1 MLNKREIKVH
11 LYCYFIFFICTLVV
25 IRLAYLQ
32 IIKYNYYA
40 ELSKNQ
46 VEKTIEITNNRGI
59 IYDKK
64 GNILA
69 SKKAGASIFLYG
81 KEVPDYITF
90 KNALRKAGIY
100 MNMGEIKSLAQSSGF
115 RWIKRGIDL
124 SEAYTLKENYPD
136 IGIIKHEMRFYP
148 KRTLAADIIGFTGID
163 NQGLYG
169 VEYRLDSILKLKKTT
184 FSALRDSRGNLISL
198 EDRADYDIEK
208 KIYLTI
214 DSQIQR
220 VAEIVLQNDTLA
232 YGAKLG
238 FAAAIDVYTGDIIF
252 SASFPAFDLNKYY
265 NYSRS
270 LWKNKLS
277 QFLFEPGSI
286 FKPIVFSYLIE
297 NGLINE
303 NEKIYCENGSYR
315 IASHTFNDV
324 HQYSD
329 LKIYDV
335 VVYSSNIGMVKLAK
349 RINVE
354 NFYNY
359 LTQAGFGRKTNV
371 YGLSEESGFIRPVKD
386 WSKLSKYSLAIG
398 QELLVTPLQIL
409 RFYAAIANDGFIVKP
424 RIISRID
431 PDGYFDSEYKRIF
444 SSNTSRL
451 LKGILKE
458 VVIRG
463 TGKNARV
470 PVFDI
475 AGKTGTAQKFEIE
488 QKRYSAHDYIASF
501 VGFFP
506 TENPR
511 YAMIVLYDSPRKS
524 IYGGGTAAKT
534 YKKIAEQIAIIEN
547 IGIKQL
553 VVKNEN

>member
-1 MLNKREIKVH
+1 MLNKRVLKVH
-11 LYCYFIFFICTLVV
+11 IYCYLIYFICAVIV

-32 IIKYNYYA
+32 IVKYDYYA
-40 ELSKNQ
+40 ELSRSQ

-59 IYDKK
+59 IHDKK

-69 SKKAGASIFLYG
+69 TKKAGASVFLYG
-81 KEVPDYITF
+81 KGISDYISF

-100 MNMGEIKSLAQSSGF
+100 MNEGEAKSIAQSNGF
-115 RWIKRGIDL
+115 RWIRRGIDL
-124 SEAYTLKENYPD
+124 SDAYALKENYPD

-148 KRTLAADIIGFTGID
+148 NRMLAADVIGFTGID

-169 VEYRLDSILKLKKTT
+169 IEYRLDSILKLKKTT

-198 EDRADYDIEK
+198 ENKAQYDIEK

-220 VAEIVLQNDTLA
+220 LAEIILQNDTLA
-232 YGAKLG
+232 FGAKLG

-252 SASFPAFDLNKYY
+252 SASFPTFDLNKYY
-265 NYSRS
+265 NYSRN

-286 FKPIVFSYLIE
+286 FKPVTFSYLIE

-315 IASHTFNDV
+315 VGKHTFNDV
-324 HQYSD
+324 HPYGD
-329 LKIYDV
+329 LKIYDII
-335 VVYSSNIGMVKLAK
+335 VYSSNIGMVKLAK
-349 RINVE
+349 RIDPE
-354 NFYNY
+354 KFYNY
-359 LTQAGFGRKTNV
+359 LIQVGFGNKTNV
-371 YGLSEESGFIRPVKD
+371 YGLSEENGFIRPVKH

-398 QELLVTPLQIL
+398 QELLVTPLQML

-424 RIISRID
+424 RIISKID

-444 SSNTSRL
+444 SSNTSGL
-451 LKGILKE
+451 LKSILRD

-463 TGKNARV
+463 TGKNAKV
-470 PVFDI
+470 QLFDI
-475 AGKTGTAQKFEIE
+475 AGKTGTAQKFEVE
-488 QKRYSAHDYIASF
+488 QKRYSPHDYIASF

-506 TENPR
+506 VDNPK

-534 YKKIAEQIAIIEN
+534 YKEIAEQIAILEN